1 MMRLPVVSVHPTN
14 AAARNLNGIWHVV
27 EETPETL
34 HLTFVG
40 VLDPAQGEK
49 VYTVRIDR
57 GMAPAPRCHQEEPGQ
72 GC

>member
-1 MMRLPVVSVHPTN
+1 MRLPVVSVHPTN
-14 AAARNLNGIWHVV
+14 AAARNLGGVWHVV

-57 GMAPAPRCHQEEPGQ
+57 GMVPAPRCLREAQDQ
-72 GC
+72 DC